1 MTLQVRHSF
10 SGAAKLATILLATGA
25 MAACSSPMSS
35 SRRFAEAPPAALPPV
50 QNSSV
55 STTSLPPIDGS
66 QQAQQ
71 GGYYTEDGT
80 YVPAGAQPP
89 GGQSNVMTTPDGR
102 IITTGMQDDLQ
113 RQQDLQNQQQTGFP
127 SDGSFVS
134 QDPMLNGGGGFG
146 TSTQTMDQ
154 QVALDPN
161 GQPTQVATRDLS
173 GGLTAE
179 KLLGSWTV
187 ISGADTCRV
196 NLTQTAATG
205 TERFRASA
213 PNCTIDV
220 LNGIASWQ
228 LAGTQVQFFSEGGQL
243 IGALLQS
250 GNRFIGTLSGGRGI
264 SMAG

>member
-1 MTLQVRHSF
+1 MTLQVRHTLF
-10 SGAAKLATILLATGA
+10 GAARLATIVLAAGA
-25 MAACSSPMSS
+25 MAACSSPMSG
-35 SRRFAEAPPAALPPV
+35 SRRFAEAPPEALPPV

-55 STTSLPPIDGS
+55 STTSLPPIDGNG
-66 QQAQQ
+66 QQ
-71 GGYYTEDGT
+71 GGYYTADGT

-102 IITTGMQDDLQ
+102 IITTGMQQDLQ
-113 RQQDLQNQQQTGFP
+113 RQQDLQNQQMGFP

-134 QDPMLNGGGGFG
+134 QDPMLSGGFG

-161 GQPTQVATRDLS
+161 GQPTQVASRDLS
-173 GGLTAE
+173 GGLTAD

-187 ISGADTCRV
+187 VSGADTCRV
-196 NLTQTAATG
+196 NLTQTAASG

-213 PNCTIDV
+213 PNCTIEV